1 MILPSGNTYSIS
13 YSGLTNVI
21 SRFVHFP
28 QNHLCQGIFCMICDF
43 TWQSSVT
50 WREAPDFLPVF
61 NTICGYETK
70 SAKDPW
76 SVFVV
81 MHAPSLSVIRKTEST
96 SAGTDGHCVPGL
108 PSTASPDINQQSRIV
123 LSLEPQTGYMTFPK
137 VIQSVKNILPEIK
150 CLGTE
155 HSALKQFNKL

>member
-1 MILPSGNTYSIS
+1 MLSVDSCICPKITYVRAFFAWS
-13 YSGLTNVI
+13 VI
-21 SRFVHFP
+21 SLGSHQLLGERL
-28 QNHLCQGIFCMICDF
+28 QIFFLYLIP
-43 TWQSSVT
+43 SVAM
-50 WREAPDFLPVF
+50 R
-61 NTICGYETK
+61 
-70 SAKDPW
+70 
-76 SVFVV
+76 
-81 MHAPSLSVIRKTEST
+81 PSLPKTLDQFLLSCMHHPYQWSGRQST

>member
-1 MILPSGNTYSIS
+1 MLSVDLCISPKITYVRAFFAWS
-13 YSGLTNVI
+13 VI
-21 SRFVHFP
+21 SLGNCFP
-28 QNHLCQGIFCMICDF
+28 LCSIM
-43 TWQSSVT
+43 SSVT
-50 WREAPDFLPVF
+50 WREAPDFLPVL

-108 PSTASPDINQQSRIV
+108 PSTASPDINQQSQIV
-123 LSLEPQTGYMTFPK
+123 LSLEPRTGYMTFPK